1 MSMSPEATAQRLT
14 VTQPSNFTSDEKK
27 KPNGIRTHHRR
38 PQKFFTTQRLPAFF
52 AWTILLTTSFTYWIC
67 IFPEILVL
75 LPHLLPIPIIH
86 CVLFVLVCA
95 NFVLATF
102 MDPVSI
108 FPSFFIHLTT
118 FDFPREFINNQE
130 KLNQLIQVL
139 ILVLLKRVTMT
150 MMMNSN
156 LVLFAFE
163 RVDTSS
169 SFFKRE

>member
-1 MSMSPEATAQRLT
+1 MAPEATAQRLT
-14 VTQPSNFTSDEKK
+14 VTNPNSFTSDEKRK
-27 KPNGIRTHHRR
+27 TNPIRTHHRR

-67 IFPEILVL
+67 ILPEILVL

-108 FPSFFIHLTT
+108 FLHRSYERLIFKGIYQQSRKTESINSSTYPRSPQESENEDDDEPQSRLVRIRDGKFSFF
-118 FDFPREFINNQE
+118 
-130 KLNQLIQVL
+130 
-139 ILVLLKRVTMT
+139 
-150 MMMNSN
+150 
-156 LVLFAFE
+156 
-163 RVDTSS
+163 
-169 SFFKRE
+169 